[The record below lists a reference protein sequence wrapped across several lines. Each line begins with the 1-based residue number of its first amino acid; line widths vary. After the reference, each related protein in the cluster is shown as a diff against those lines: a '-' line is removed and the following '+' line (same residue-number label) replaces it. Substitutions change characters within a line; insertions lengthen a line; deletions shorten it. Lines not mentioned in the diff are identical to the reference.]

1 MTKRRIIGTLLL
13 FTAFGAFGAVYKFYF
28 EEKLQSYKQDQE
40 LLARLETTRED
51 MEQFFSYVQPD
62 VLTNSWRAQIQS
74 WDQALNER
82 SRYFNFG
89 EWDEFP
95 EYPGDGPILR
105 FWYQDRVDEM
115 LESYYRMVYE
125 KMGRYDLVPDVSTA
139 MNIMTI
145 DTWDMMNGDEQY
157 AHRELARLS
166 FAISFME
173 MLMDHDVSAVS
184 AFSMWPRAT
193 AGSGQLLTRQ
203 TVGVQVSMSA
213 QNFIRLVEH
222 MRTSDRYFTI
232 DAMKIAYPY
241 IGYEREPELFIELLI
256 TQARFRMPDA
266 TDTGITLAADNGA
279 SSPGMGQ
286 QMLGMGMLGP
296 GGMQQ
301 SMFDMNFGAQR
312 NMPPPPEP
320 GMFDRAWRWFKR
332 VVLVTN

>member
-13 FTAFGAFGAVYKFYF
+13 FAAFGAFGAVYKFYF
-28 EEKLQSYKQDQE
+28 EEKLQSYRQDQE
-40 LLARLETTRED
+40 LLVRLETTRED
-51 MEQFFSYVQPD
+51 IEQFFSYVQPD

-82 SRYFNFG
+82 SRYFHFG
-89 EWDEFP
+89 DWQDFP

-115 LESYYRMVYE
+115 MESYYRMIYE
-125 KMGRYDLVPDVSTA
+125 KMGRYDLVPDVSTVL
-139 MNIMTI
+139 NLMTI
-145 DTWDMMNGDEQY
+145 DTWDMMDGDEQY

-166 FAISFME
+166 FAMSFME
-173 MLMDHDVSAVS
+173 MLLDYDVSAVTS
-184 AFSMWPRAT
+184 FSMWPRAA
-193 AGSGQLLTRQ
+193 AGPGQLLTRQ

-213 QNFIRLVEH
+213 QNFIRLIES

-256 TQARFRMPDA
+256 TQARFRMPEV
-266 TDTGITLAADNGA
+266 TDTGITLAADNGTA
-279 SSPGMGQ
+279 STGMMSPMQ
-286 QMLGMGMLGP
+286 GMGMMGP
-296 GGMQQ
+296 MGNM
-301 SMFDMNFGAQR
+301 SSLFDMQGFGGQR
-312 NMPPPPEP
+312 QPPPEP